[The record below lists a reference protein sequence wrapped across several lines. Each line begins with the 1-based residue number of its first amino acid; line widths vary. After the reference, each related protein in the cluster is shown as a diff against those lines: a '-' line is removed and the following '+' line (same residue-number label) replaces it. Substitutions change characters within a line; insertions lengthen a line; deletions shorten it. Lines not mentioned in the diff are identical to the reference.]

1 MKQENISTENRLLAA
16 LAHGSV
22 VTQGLGILV
31 GCSFISPSGINHATL
46 HFRGSKPLFFN

>member
-1 MKQENISTENRLLAA
+1 MKQENINTENRLLAA

-31 GCSFISPSGINHATL
+31 GVVVYVTQ
-46 HFRGSKPLFFN
+46 RE